1 MSISST
7 SIDRPVLAIVM
18 SVVIVLFGV
27 IGYRYLSVREYPSVD
42 PPIITVQG
50 SYTGASADV
59 IQSQVT
65 EPLEEG
71 INGIAGIK
79 NLTSTSRDGRASITV
94 EFDLEADL
102 ETAANDVRDKVS
114 SAQGRLPRDMDPPT
128 VTKANADSNPI
139 MMVYLSS
146 DKRSL
151 LELTDYAVNVLK
163 ERIQTIPGV
172 SEVRIFGERR
182 YSMRL
187 WLDPVKLT
195 ALRVSPSEVQQAL
208 TRENVELP
216 SGSVQGQN
224 TQLTLRTMGRL
235 STEQDFNNLILRRDS
250 VSLIRLSDVGRAEL
264 YPENDQ
270 TLFRVNGQ
278 PQVGVAVIPQPG
290 SNQIEIADAFNKRLE
305 QLRTD
310 LPKDLKITP
319 GFDNSQFVRKSLNEV
334 KHTIFEAFVLVVV
347 IIFLFL
353 RDWRST
359 IIPMVAIPVSLVGIF
374 FVMYLLNFSVN
385 VLTTLAIVL
394 AIGLVVDDAIVV
406 LENIYSRIEAGEEPL
421 EAAHKGSNEIFF
433 AIVSTTIVLAAV
445 FLPVVFLS
453 GITGRLFRE
462 FGIVVAGSVLISAFV
477 SLTLT
482 PMMSSRLL
490 KRQETHNWFYR
501 KTEPFFEKLTNGYK
515 HSLEA
520 FLQRRIWAWLMV
532 VATVGGI
539 FFFVKAIPSELAP
552 IEDRSRVNISATAP
566 EGSSFEFMDAYMN
579 QMQEAAMDSASG
591 AMSSVFAV
599 TSPGSGS
606 GANSGIVRVL
616 LTDPDERQVSQQ
628 QLSDKLSGMVKKFSA
643 ARASVSQDQSIGS
656 GGGGGGGG
664 GGLPVQFV
672 VQNQDFEKLRQIV
685 PKFLAAAQADPTFQ
699 FADVNLKF
707 NKPELRVI
715 IDRDKAQTLGVSVQD
730 ISQTLQAGLS
740 GQRYGY
746 FLREGKQYQIIGQV
760 ARENRNQPLD
770 VRLLS
775 VKNNRGEQVQLDNVV
790 RLVES
795 STPPQLYRFNRY
807 NAATFSA
814 SLAKGK
820 TVGDGIAAMQA
831 IADKMLDD
839 TYSTELAGTS
849 RDFQESSS
857 SLVFAFGLALLLIY
871 LTLAAQFESFKDPAI
886 IMVTVPLALAG
897 ALLSLWYFNQ
907 TLNIFSQIGIIMLIG
922 LVTKNGILIVEFANQ
937 RAEQGVH
944 YLEALVEAAATRFR
958 PILMTSLCA
967 ILGIMPIAIATGAG
981 ALSRRAMGIG
991 VVGGLVFAT
1000 GLTLYIVPVMYSYFA
1015 TAKKKHGQAKPEP
1028 TEDTSKHAEPAQPA
1042 LAR

>member
-65 EPLEEG
+65 EPLEEA
-71 INGIAGIK
+71 INGIAGIR

-128 VTKANADSNPI
+128 VTKANADSQPI
-139 MMVYLSS
+139 VMTYLSS
-146 DKRSL
+146 DKRTL
-151 LELTDYAVNVLK
+151 LELTDYAVNVFK

-195 ALRVSPSEVQQAL
+195 ALRVSPTEVQQAL

-216 SGSVQGQN
+216 SGSVQGAN

-235 STEQDFNNLILRRDS
+235 STEKDFNDLILRRDS
-250 VSLIRLSDVGRAEL
+250 TSLIRMSDVGYAEL

-270 TLFRVNGQ
+270 TLFRVNGV
-278 PQVGVAVIPQPG
+278 PQVGIAVIPQPG

-310 LPKDLKITP
+310 LPKDLKVQA

-334 KHTIFEAFVLVVV
+334 KHTIIEAFILVVV

-406 LENIYSRIEAGEEPL
+406 LENIYARIEAGEEPM

-501 KTEPFFEKLTNGYK
+501 KTEPFFEALTNGYK
-515 HSLEA
+515 SSLES
-520 FLQRRIWAWLMV
+520 FLQNRVWAWLMV
-532 VATVGGI
+532 AATVGGI
-539 FFFVKAIPSELAP
+539 FFFMQALPSELAP
-552 IEDRSRVNISATAP
+552 IEDRSRVNVNATAP
-566 EGSSFEFMDAYMN
+566 EGSSFEFMDAYMA
-579 QMQEAAMDSASG
+579 QLGQGAMDSAG
-591 AMSSVFAV
+591 TAMSSVFAV

-606 GANSGIVRVL
+606 GANSGIARIL
-616 LTDPDERQVSQQ
+616 LVDPDERDVDQQKVADKVSG
-628 QLSDKLSGMVKKFSA
+628 LVKKLTA
-643 ARASVSQDQSIGS
+643 ARASVSQDQSI
-656 GGGGGGGG
+656 GGGG

-672 VQNQDFEKLRQIV
+672 VQNQDFDKLREVV

-707 NKPELRVI
+707 NKPELRII
-715 IDRDKAQTLGVSVQD
+715 IDRDKAQSLGVSVQD

-746 FLREGKQYQIIGQV
+746 FIRNGKQYQIIGQV
-760 ARENRNQPLD
+760 AREDRDQPLD

-775 VKNNRGEQVQLDNVV
+775 VKNRNGEQVQLDNVV
-790 RLVES
+790 RLEES
-795 STPPQLYRFNRY
+795 STPPQLFRFNRY

-831 IADKMLDD
+831 IADKTLDE
-839 TYSTELAGTS
+839 TFSTELAGTS

-907 TLNIFSQIGIIMLIG
+907 TLNIFSQIGVIMLIG

-958 PILMTSLCA
+958 PIMMTSLCA

-1015 TAKKKHGQAKPEP
+1015 TAKKH
-1028 TEDTSKHAEPAQPA
+1028 SKKAAPAEPAKEVA
-1042 LAR
+1042 AA